1 MDENLTYNDSGKLL
15 KTDITMLGLTE
26 EEIKER
32 ERLLQLQ
39 KIRTRWFRQDEF
51 DRLKELSTK
60 MFANVGSP
68 NTIKKLTN

>member
-1 MDENLTYNDSGKLL
+1 MDENLTYNDSGKLPQ
-15 KTDITMLGLTE
+15 TNNTMLGLTK

-51 DRLKELSTK
+51 DRLKELNAK
-60 MFANVGSP
+60 IYANVGSP
-68 NTIKKLTN
+68 NTIKNLNN